1 MKVIKNIII
10 TTRQEYEN
18 DLEQA
23 SKRGETDRTNGLR
36 QENNKLRSKVTELEK
51 TLEYFASKKKEY
63 DLLLT
68 EKLKLETDQQLVKT
82 MANEVERVLEEID
95 SIKDEEYERGKSD
108 GYSEGLVKIYE
119 LMEEDRAGLIE
130 VVKTAVS
137 LKGLNEEQIKVQN
150 KPPIDLGG
158 LFLYLNYF
166 LLLILKSWFTLAYAV
181 LRAPATAIIRMALSG
196 ASAIAMDDANVV
208 AINREPVA
216 K

>member
-95 SIKDEEYERGKSD
+95 MIKDEEYERGKSD

-137 LKGLNEEQIKVQN
+137 LKGLNEE
-150 KPPIDLGG
+150 
-158 LFLYLNYF
+158 
-166 LLLILKSWFTLAYAV
+166 
-181 LRAPATAIIRMALSG
+181 
-196 ASAIAMDDANVV
+196 
-208 AINREPVA
+208 
-216 K
+216 